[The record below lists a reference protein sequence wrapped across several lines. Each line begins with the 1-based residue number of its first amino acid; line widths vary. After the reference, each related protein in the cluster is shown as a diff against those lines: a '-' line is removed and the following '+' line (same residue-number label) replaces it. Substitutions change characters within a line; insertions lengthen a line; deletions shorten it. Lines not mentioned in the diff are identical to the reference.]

1 MWWQLPLLM
10 RHSLMSEYMYGKKF
24 KKMHLHVEEN
34 QYFCDQYPVLQ
45 EQFGIFWQVT
55 ETYQ

>member
-1 MWWQLPLLM
+1 
-10 RHSLMSEYMYGKKF
+10 MSEYMYGKKF